1 MPRPFAARTPFP
13 VPSIPIVRSLF
24 LLVFALLAAVPLDA
38 QRVGD
43 VPRRPRLDAAADTN
57 DARAYY
63 RLGQQRLDRRP
74 DEAAAAF
81 YWASQIDPGWADPL
95 YGRHVALLMSEP
107 RRLLRYWEGDRRTRT
122 SAEVI
127 AIDSLY
133 FRALRTDPFVQRPFE
148 RELVRA
154 VLMSLLGGDAP
165 GADAALA
172 SFYTASMMQDM
183 PPLLRARVLA
193 GEGKAVQALQA
204 FDEGMR
210 DNRRRSET
218 QRYIRHERGR
228 LFGLIGNDSAA
239 LAELQMAID
248 LGVEEER
255 EELVRFYNSKAVLEH
270 SRGMVFERGGDLDAA
285 REAYSRALIEDL
297 SYHPAHLRL
306 GTLALVESDTA
317 TAVQELALAVEAG
330 PDDPVA
336 RVVYATL
343 LARLRRVEEAQV
355 QLQAAVAAAPY
366 WAEPWYMLGLMRDWG
381 APGDATEA
389 YRAFMQRA
397 RRDDPRRAQVEP
409 LIAATGG

>member
-1 MPRPFAARTPFP
+1 MPRPSAARTPP
-13 VPSIPIVRSLF
+13 HPSLLIVRSLF
-24 LLVFALLAAVPLDA
+24 ILAFAALAAVPLDA
-38 QRVGD
+38 QRAGE

-63 RLGQQRLDRRP
+63 RLGQQRLERRP

-95 YGRHVALLMSEP
+95 YGRHIALLMSDP
-107 RRLLRYWEGDRRTRT
+107 RRLVRYWEGDRRTRT
-122 SAEVI
+122 SAEVV

-133 FRALRTDPFVQRPFE
+133 FRALRIDPFVQRPLE
-148 RELVRA
+148 REVVR
-154 VLMSLLGGDAP
+154 VLLMSLLGADAP

-172 SFYTASMMQDM
+172 SFYTARMMQNM

-193 GEGKAVQALQA
+193 GEGKVVQALQA
-204 FDEGMR
+204 YDEALR

-218 QRYIRHERGR
+218 RRFIRHERGR
-228 LFGLIGNDSAA
+228 MFALVGNDSAA
-239 LAELQMAID
+239 LAELQQAID

-270 SRGMVFERGGDLDAA
+270 SRGLVLERGGELDAA

-306 GTLALVESDTA
+306 GMLALAVGDTA
-317 TAVQELALAVEAG
+317 TATQELGLAVETG
-330 PDDPVA
+330 GDDPVA

-343 LARLRRVEEAQV
+343 LARLRRVDEAQV

-366 WAEPWYMLGLMRDWG
+366 WAEPWYMLGLMREWG

-389 YRAFMQRA
+389 YRGFMQRA

-409 LIAATGG
+409 LIAAAGG